1 MFAITASVISTS
13 AAISLAKRQ
22 DGGDP
27 RVLSIDLQRTKIQ
40 DPVTHDRN
48 RMRRRSGSI
57 NVDVD
62 NEVGILCCR
71 FRRILSY

>member
-1 MFAITASVISTS
+1 MFAITTSAISTTG
-13 AAISLAKRQ
+13 AISLAKRQ

-27 RVLSIDLQRTKIQ
+27 RVLSLDLQRTKIQ

-57 NVDVD
+57 DVDVD
-62 NEVGILCCR
+62 NEVSILCCR
-71 FRRILSY
+71 VPRILSY